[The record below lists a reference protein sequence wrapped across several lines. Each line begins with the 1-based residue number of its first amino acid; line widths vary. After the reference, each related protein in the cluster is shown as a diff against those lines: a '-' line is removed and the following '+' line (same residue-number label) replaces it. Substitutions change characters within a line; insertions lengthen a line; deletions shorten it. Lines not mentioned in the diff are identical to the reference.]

1 MDGLESGGVVNR
13 AGRREWIALGVLVL
27 PVLLISVDMT
37 VLGFALPYLSEDLAP
52 TGAEQLWIVD
62 IYSFVLAGLLV
73 LMGSVGDRIG
83 RRRLLLGGAALF
95 GAASVLAAFAT
106 SPAML
111 IAARVLLG
119 VGGATLM
126 PSTLSLI
133 RTMFLEPGQ
142 RRLAIA
148 VWGSG
153 FSGGMAL
160 GPVVGGVLLEH
171 FWWGSVFLIN
181 VPVLAVLL
189 AAGPFLLPEARDP
202 APGRFDAWSAVL
214 SLAAVLPVVY
224 AVKDVAKH
232 GVGIAAVGAFAGG
245 AAFGVL
251 FVRRQ
256 RSLADPM
263 IDLELFRRRAF
274 SVSIGTNML
283 GVFAMT
289 GLMLLLPQYLQL
301 VVGMS
306 PLVAALWMLPA
317 AVASVAGSLIV
328 TWLARRIAVSWLIG
342 AGLLLAAFG
351 FAAVAL
357 WGAGTGAAVVVAA
370 LVLVGFGVPL
380 SEVLTNDLIVST
392 APPERAG
399 SAAAV
404 SETGFELGGALGTA
418 VLGSVAMSIYHAGVP
433 AGAGAAARE
442 TLGGAVATAA
452 SLPRAEAQALL
463 DTAREAFVEGMRVS
477 AVVGGVLL
485 VVAALQAAV
494 LLRAVRTG
502 RSQPLQPTG
511 AP

>member
-1 MDGLESGGVVNR
+1 
-13 AGRREWIALGVLVL
+13 
-27 PVLLISVDMT
+27 
-37 VLGFALPYLSEDLAP
+37 
-52 TGAEQLWIVD
+52 
-62 IYSFVLAGLLV
+62 
-73 LMGSVGDRIG
+73 
-83 RRRLLLGGAALF
+83 
-95 GAASVLAAFAT
+95 
-106 SPAML
+106 
-111 IAARVLLG
+111 
-119 VGGATLM
+119 
-126 PSTLSLI
+126 
-133 RTMFLEPGQ
+133 
-142 RRLAIA
+142 
-148 VWGSG
+148 
-153 FSGGMAL
+153 
-160 GPVVGGVLLEH
+160 
-171 FWWGSVFLIN
+171 
-181 VPVLAVLL
+181 
-189 AAGPFLLPEARDP
+189 
-202 APGRFDAWSAVL
+202 
-214 SLAAVLPVVY
+214 
-224 AVKDVAKH
+224 VKDVARH